1 MASTSSTSSSTAP
14 SSVSSSLPA
23 GGVDYTLVFR
33 NNSTNAWNACVY
45 QTQPDIANY
54 EVQSLAW
61 FAKAAAPTTQ
71 VKFEWGIDYAFVWDE
86 TGPLVPGVV
95 FDSSQIWPADLTA
108 TNQVT
113 LTHPNTP
120 YSYYTFANQTA
131 GANGGSLYIL
141 TDGTVPLNMAS
152 AGIAMSGAGT
162 FVCAAQPNLHLIFT
176 PHPIYWITFGVF
188 EQGEVLDLTELTNS
202 AQIEFP
208 AGVYTMYAILNQDN
222 TWTVTATNPSHS

>member
-1 MASTSSTSSSTAP
+1 MASSSSSSSTAP

-54 EVQSLAW
+54 EVMSLAW
-61 FAKAAAPTTQ
+61 FSKPAAPTTQ
-71 VKFEWGIDYAFVWDE
+71 VKFEWSIDYSYVWDE

-95 FDSSQIWPADLTA
+95 FDASQTWAADLSTK
-108 TNQVT
+108 NQIT

-120 YSYYTFANQTA
+120 YSYYTFTNQGPGANQ
-131 GANGGSLYIL
+131 GSLYIT
-141 TDGTVPLNMAS
+141 TDGTVPLNMA
-152 AGIAMSGAGT
+152 AVGIAMSGAGT
-162 FVCAAQPNLHLIFT
+162 FVCSAQPNLNLIFT
-176 PHPIYWITFGVF
+176 PLPKYWITFGSF

-202 AQIEFP
+202 AEVAYP
-208 AGVYTMYAILNQDN
+208 AGVYTMFATLNQDN
-222 TWTVTATNPSHS
+222 TWSITTS